1 MSVRRTRKARW
12 GKQFMPN
19 RVAHGIHKGLL
30 TSLLS
35 VTAVGLATFVLAP
48 KMAEAAPKK
57 KPAAKPKKKPDYK
70 AAKEHFRKA
79 EQASQAEN
87 WDEAVREFLIAYEI
101 TQDPVVFFKLATAYQ
116 SAGKCSEAVEYF
128 KRYNEEANPSM
139 EYRAD
144 ALKRITDCNIKLAG
158 EPATGPG
165 EPATGPGEPATG
177 PGEPTTGLGEPAT
190 GLGESSPD
198 EDDTKSPMDPLDE
211 EEKEELVESTYDD
224 QPTFIDEEITWQ
236 KTAGWTSVGVSA
248 AFLTAG
254 AVLGLSAKSREEDLD
269 NLLTFRDGADRPT
282 SFNDTVS
289 KRYND
294 LEDEG
299 KTLNTM
305 SMVAFG
311 LAGASAATAIAFFL
325 LDDSPSESSEGMSHL
340 TPTIGE
346 DSVGVRAGWTF

>member
-144 ALKRITDCNIKLAG
+144 ALKRITDCNTKLAG

-165 EPATGPGEPATG
+165 E
-177 PGEPTTGLGEPAT
+177 
-190 GLGESSPD
+190 SSPD
-198 EDDTKSPMDPLDE
+198 EGDTKSPMDPLDE

-311 LAGASAATAIAFFL
+311 LAGASAATAIVFFL